1 MVHCTQGILNAIQH
15 WAPLAEHRNCARHLY
30 ANWRKKF
37 KKKEWQKRWWKCA
50 KASCPLLFNMARTRL
65 AQFTREGAHALINTD
80 PSH

>member
-1 MVHCTQGILNAIQH
+1 
-15 WAPLAEHRNCARHLY
+15 LY

-50 KASCPLLFNMARTRL
+50 KASCPLLFNMARARL